1 MAMSRGMVVIGA
13 GECGA
18 RAALA
23 LRENGYDGPIT
34 LIGEEP
40 HLPYERP
47 PLSKE
52 AIAGAE
58 APEIKAVAAGERL
71 AESRIDHLS
80 GKTVVAID
88 RPARTVTLAG
98 GETVPYDK
106 LLLATG
112 AVPRRLPLTGSGE
125 QMAYLRTFDD
135 ALAIRTRLAPGIRVA
150 IVGGGFIGLELAAS
164 ARKRGA
170 AVTVIE
176 AQPRILMRGVP
187 KEIAS
192 VVHAEH
198 ERQGVHIL
206 SGVQI
211 VGWGERNGRAQIIVD
226 GGTTVGDI
234 ARGGTVEADLVVV
247 GIGAAPVTALAE
259 SAGLTVDNGIAVD
272 SRLRTSDENIFAAG
286 DCCSFPMTLYGGRR
300 VRLEAWRNAQEQGAL
315 AARNMLGAELEHT
328 AVPWFWSDQYD
339 FSLQIAGLAD
349 GGSSVVRR
357 DLGAGA
363 FILFH
368 IAADGRLLSASG
380 IGPGNAVARDIRLA
394 EMLIARQARPDP
406 SELASSDVKL
416 KTLLAA

>member
-1 MAMSRGMVVIGA
+1 MTAMDAGMVIIGA

-23 LRENGYDGPIT
+23 LREHGYDGPIA
-34 LIGEEP
+34 LIGEEA

-52 AIAGAE
+52 AIAGADVPVAKTTLTAE
-58 APEIKAVAAGERL
+58 RIADAGIEFIGSSPAVAIERAAKNVRL
-71 AESRIDHLS
+71 ADGR
-80 GKTVVAID
+80 AI
-88 RPARTVTLAG
+88 A
-98 GETVPYDK
+98 YSK

-112 AVPRRLPLTGSGE
+112 AVPRRLPLAVAGPRV
-125 QMAYLRTFDD
+125 AYLRTFDD
-135 ALAIRTRLAPGIRVA
+135 ALAIRARLTPGSRVA

-176 AQPRILMRGVP
+176 AQPCILMRGVP
-187 KEIAS
+187 ADIAATVHALHAANGVEIAC
-192 VVHAEH
+192 
-198 ERQGVHIL
+198 
-206 SGVQI
+206 
-211 VGWGERNGRAQIIVD
+211 GE
-226 GGTTVGDI
+226 GTTAIRDDGDVRI
-234 ARGGTVEADLVVV
+234 RLANERIIEADLVVI
-247 GIGAAPVTALAE
+247 GIGAAPATALAE
-259 SAGLTVDNGIAVD
+259 SAGLAIDNGIAVD
-272 SRLRTSDENIFAAG
+272 GRLRTSAAHIFAAG
-286 DCCSFPMTLYGGRR
+286 DCCSFPLALYGGRR

-349 GGSSVVRR
+349 GASSAVRR
-357 DLGAGA
+357 DLGGGA

-368 IAADGRLLSASG
+368 LAADGQLLSASG

-394 EMLIARQARPDP
+394 EMLIARQARPNP
-406 SELASSDVKL
+406 SELISSDVKL
-416 KTLLAA
+416 KKLLAA